1 MHLSQPK
8 LYTRKT
14 ELALEIKFYP
24 YFHRVTRPWLTDT
37 QKRKDVKYASRGVHV
52 PEIYTA
58 HDSRAIL
65 KCY

>member
-1 MHLSQPK
+1 M
-8 LYTRKT
+8 
-14 ELALEIKFYP
+14 KFYP